1 MCADEKGKTTPLCPA
16 CSPNKTRKFDGSA
29 REMGAPRGRVLLAVD
44 AGCLLSVYI
53 GVDIGESERGERLMF
68 ISLPAFSTPTL

>member
-1 MCADEKGKTTPLCPA
+1 
-16 CSPNKTRKFDGSA
+16 
-29 REMGAPRGRVLLAVD
+29 MGAPRGRVLLAVD

-68 ISLPAFSTPTL
+68 TSLPAFSTQTL